1 MTINALS
8 LITERVGVHWNVCV
22 CMYVT
27 KFVIGSLPVRDFQYN
42 LSFSLLMVYI
52 PVSWLTNCLFIA
64 KSARQ
69 KAGTCIYTSKN
80 ADVKLACWNLIPVVP
95 CTSGR
100 GSCSEQ
106 RELFELSGHIC
117 MKKNYIKGS
126 KFGGMAS
133 ALPSLLPLLCTSK
146 ITWGRMCSLTL
157 GKQAVRTQSL
167 SLTSLHNFGCY
178 VVLTR
183 EGNWLSWVGDVV
195 AT

>member
-80 ADVKLACWNLIPVVP
+80 ADVKLACWNLIPVVL
-95 CTSGR
+95 CTSAR

-106 RELFELSGHIC
+106 RELFELSDTFAWRKITLRVVNLG
-117 MKKNYIKGS
+117 
-126 KFGGMAS
+126 AW
-133 ALPSLLPLLCTSK
+133 LQPSLPFCLCFVLQRLLGAEC
-146 ITWGRMCSLTL
+146 
-157 GKQAVRTQSL
+157 AH
-167 SLTSLHNFGCY
+167 LH
-178 VVLTR
+178 
-183 EGNWLSWVGDVV
+183 
-195 AT
+195 